1 MTYLN
6 RTGMLYTGGGSMSS
20 PETRGQKGFTL
31 IEMVI
36 AIVIAGILMLTALP
50 AMRNW
55 RYEQDLATLAEKVIS
70 ELDMARTSA
79 QQRNKLV
86 TISPN
91 TAAGSRD
98 WKSGFFVYENAKYTL
113 KRGDYDAKNDDILS
127 ELDIADSNIRLGVFP
142 TTAAGTVAG
151 DSDHNANINFLP
163 NGMSRVISGNDEF
176 DLDAAQGNV
185 TIKVCR
191 VIGGRTNTWTIVMRP
206 SGDIT
211 KVFDDTNNNCAGF

>member
-6 RTGMLYTGGGSMSS
+6 MTGMLYTGGGSMSS

-55 RYEQDLATLAEKVIS
+55 RYEQDLATLAERVIS

-91 TAAGSRD
+91 NAAGARD
-98 WKSGFFVYENAKYTL
+98 WKRGFIVYENAAYTVG
-113 KRGDYDAKNDDILS
+113 RGDFQEGDDLLS
-127 ELDIADSNIRLGVFP
+127 QFDIADANIRFGVFP
-142 TTAAGTVAG
+142 ADAAGAVAN
-151 DSDHNANINFLP
+151 DSDHDANINFLP

-211 KVFDDTNNNCAGF
+211 KAFDDTNNNCAGF

>member
-6 RTGMLYTGGGSMSS
+6 RTGMLYTGGGSTSS

-91 TAAGSRD
+91 NNAAGARD
-98 WKSGFFVYENAKYTL
+98 WKRGFIVYENAAYTVR
-113 KRGDYDAKNDDILS
+113 RGDFQQGDDLLS
-127 ELDIADSNIRLGVFP
+127 QLDIADANIRLGVFP
-142 TTAAGTVAG
+142 TTAAGTVAS

-176 DLDAAQGNV
+176 DLNVAQGNV

-211 KVFDDTNNNCAGF
+211 KVFDDANNNCAGF